1 MDVHIGEIES
11 SIRVTQRLTRSE
23 ICRIV
28 REEMNARAE
37 EEAAARRAAHERS
50 ITSGVRDELEGEA

>member
-11 SIRVTQRLTRSE
+11 SVRLTQRMTRNE
-23 ICRIV
+23 ICKIV

-37 EEAAARRAAHERS
+37 EEATAQRAAQERR